1 MEGTG
6 ESSCEPRTLGIALLG
21 AFLALPLV
29 GCGAETGSQPQGV
42 ADRYVPDPPGV
53 EVTTWVDGLR
63 VPWDLTF
70 LPGGGALVT
79 ERQGT
84 IRLIRDGEL
93 RDKPYAELEVADVGE
108 GGLMGLALHPEFP
121 EIPHLYVMHTYRS
134 GGDLHNR
141 ILRLRHKGDRAVRDE
156 VILDRLPG
164 GHFHNGGRLA
174 FGADGLLYI
183 AAGEAFRRHLAQSRP
198 SLGGKILRV
207 APDGAIPEGNPFP
220 DSPVYSLGHRNPQG
234 LAWDPRTGALLASE
248 HGPSGEVGF
257 GAFDEINRI
266 EKGANYGWP
275 EVVGAPGRS
284 GFADPLVAW
293 PDTTTPPAGMTFHQ
307 GTLFVATLGS
317 EALLR
322 IDLIPRESGDYQ
334 VREIERWFRG
344 EDGESRYGRL
354 RDAVIGAEGALYVLT
369 SNRDGRGRPR
379 EGDDRILRMTFPET
393 GTP

>member
-1 MEGTG
+1 M
-6 ESSCEPRTLGIALLG
+6 ALLG
-21 AFLALPLV
+21 AFLALPLM
-29 GCGAETGSQPQGV
+29 GCGAETGSQPQG
-42 ADRYVPDPPGV
+42 ASDRYVPEPPEV
-53 EVTTWVDGLR
+53 EVTTWVDGLQ

-79 ERQGT
+79 ERRGT
-84 IRLIRDGEL
+84 IRIIRDGKL
-93 RDKPYAELEVADVGE
+93 RDTPYAELAVADVGE

-121 EIPHLYVMHTYRS
+121 ETPYLYVMHTYRS

-141 ILRLRHKGDRAVRDE
+141 VLRLHHKGDRAVRDE
-156 VILDRLPG
+156 VILDKLPG

-174 FGADGLLYI
+174 FGPDGLLYI
-183 AAGEAFRRHLAQSRP
+183 TAGEAFRRHLAQSRS

-207 APDGAIPEGNPFP
+207 GPDGAIPEDNPFP
-220 DSPVYSLGHRNPQG
+220 DSPIYSFGHRNPQG
-234 LAWDPRTGALLASE
+234 LVWDPRTGALLASE

-275 EVVGAPGRS
+275 KVVGAPERAD
-284 GFADPLVAW
+284 FADPLVAW

-307 GTLFVATLGS
+307 GELFVATLGS

-322 IDLIPRESGDYQ
+322 VELAVGEGSAYRVEAIA
-334 VREIERWFRG
+334 RWFRA
-344 EDGESRYGRL
+344 ENGESRYGRL
-354 RDAVIGAEGALYVLT
+354 RDAVTGPDGALYVLT

-379 EGDDRILRMTFPET
+379 EGDDRILRLTFPDFA
-393 GTP
+393 P